1 MSDNITIRTNN
12 NNHTINCVVVRDQR
26 WYRAKDITT
35 ALLYKDTKR
44 AVQLHIGIDN
54 KSRLYELQPQ
64 VQHGYRDANSIYINE
79 TGLRAL
85 VIKSQLPTASDVATQ
100 LGISVETRYVRK
112 ETEIVGFVQDVLT
125 QMMVPFEFQKNVN
138 NFRIDLYLP
147 DQKLAIEIDEHNHAD
162 RDPSYEKEREM
173 YIKAQLGCK
182 FLRINPDSE
191 GFKLSTC
198 IGRIMKEILA
208 TR

>member
-1 MSDNITIRTNN
+1 MSDTITLRTNN
-12 NNHTINCVVVRDQR
+12 KKHTINCVVVRDQR
-26 WYRAKDITT
+26 WYRAKDVAV
-35 ALLYKDTKR
+35 ALGYKNTKKTLIDH
-44 AVQLHIGIDN
+44 VIIDN
-54 KSRLYELQPQ
+54 KRKLSELKPQ
-64 VQHGYRDANSIYINE
+64 AKFDCNEANTIYINE
-79 TGLRAL
+79 AGLRAL

-162 RDPSYEKEREM
+162 RDPSYEEEREA
-173 YIKAQLGCK
+173 YIKTQLGCK

-191 GFKLSTC
+191 GFKLSTF
-198 IGRIMKEILA
+198 IGRIMREILA

>member
-1 MSDNITIRTNN
+1 MSDNITIRSNN
-12 NNHTINCVVVRDQR
+12 QSHTINCVVARDQI
-26 WYRAKDITT
+26 WYRAKDVAI
-35 ALLYKDTKR
+35 ALGYKNTKQ
-44 AVQLHIGIDN
+44 AVIVNVIIDN
-54 KSRLYELQPQ
+54 KRKLSELKPQ
-64 VQHGYRDANSIYINE
+64 AKFDCNEANTIYINE
-79 TGLRAL
+79 AGLRSL
-85 VIKSQLPTASDVATQ
+85 VVKSQLPTASDVATQ

-112 ETEIVGFVQDVLT
+112 ETEIVRFVQDVLT
-125 QMMVPFEFQKNVN
+125 QMMVPFELQKSVN

-191 GFKLSTC
+191 GFKLSTW

>member
-1 MSDNITIRTNN
+1 MS
-12 NNHTINCVVVRDQR
+12 
-26 WYRAKDITT
+26 
-35 ALLYKDTKR
+35 
-44 AVQLHIGIDN
+44 IDN

-79 TGLRAL
+79 TGLSAL

-198 IGRIMKEILA
+198 IGRMAYNEGDTLQ
-208 TR
+208 TDD

>member
-1 MSDNITIRTNN
+1 MSDNITIRSNN
-12 NNHTINCVVVRDQR
+12 QSHTINCVVARDQR
-26 WYRAKDITT
+26 WYRAKDVAI
-35 ALLYKDTKR
+35 ALGYKNTKQ
-44 AVQLHIGIDN
+44 AVIVNVIIDS
-54 KSRLYELQPQ
+54 KRRLSELKPQ
-64 VQHGYRDANSIYINE
+64 AKFDCNEANTIYINE
-79 TGLRAL
+79 AGLRAL